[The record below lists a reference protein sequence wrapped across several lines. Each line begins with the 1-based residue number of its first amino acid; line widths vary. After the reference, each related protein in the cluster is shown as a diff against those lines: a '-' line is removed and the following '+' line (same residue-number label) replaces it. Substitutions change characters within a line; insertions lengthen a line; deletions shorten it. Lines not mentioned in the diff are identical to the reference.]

1 MYARD
6 KYYASLLQA
15 QTSAVAVCDEPD
27 VAVLAIDNHL
37 DARAASLIRSRFKR
51 LIAAGRSDAVV
62 DLTKVASL
70 NSTSLGSFVCALR
83 AMHRIGASIV
93 LVADG
98 GRVSRM
104 LELTGLTR
112 LFRVH
117 ASVRAAIA
125 SFSSAAA

>member
-1 MYARD
+1 MHARD

-15 QTSAVAVCDEPD
+15 KSTAVALCGEPD
-27 VAVLAIDNHL
+27 IAVLSIDNHL

-51 LIAAGRSDAVV
+51 LIAGGRSDAVV
-62 DLTKVASL
+62 DLTKVAAL

-98 GRVSRM
+98 GLISRM
-104 LELTGLTR
+104 LELTALTR

-117 ASVRAAIA
+117 ASVGAAIA